1 MRARMCDRCG
11 EYYKKDNKFIDE
23 FRLAKISQT
32 ASRYTKSID
41 LCPECQKSLTYW
53 FEHYEKSQN

>member
-11 EYYKKDNKFIDE
+11 EYYKNDNKDE
-23 FRLAKISQT
+23 FKLARMSQT

-41 LCPECQKSLTYW
+41 LCPECQKSLTNW
-53 FEHYEKSQN
+53 FEHFEKSQN